1 MNAVGSLD
9 AAVLIAGGGPC
20 GLMLANEL
28 GRRGVLR
35 SGLTWHFNRPP
46 VVDLEYE
53 MDCRRVHIE
62 HVVEP

>member
-1 MNAVGSLD
+1 VFPFLES
-9 AAVLIAGGGPC
+9 
-20 GLMLANEL
+20 EL

-53 MDCRRVHIE
+53 MDCRKVQIE
-62 HVVEP
+62 RVVEV